1 MSRTISEERRMKM
14 SSSEKSMPKR
24 IACSDIVPGC
34 TFTAHAPSEE
44 ALLEQ
49 VAAHAARDH
58 GVSEVT
64 PELAAK
70 VRAAIK
76 SQ

>member
-1 MSRTISEERRMKM
+1 MAEQGNRIPR
-14 SSSEKSMPKR
+14 R
-24 IACSDIVPGC
+24 IACGDVVPGC
-34 TFTAHAPSEE
+34 DFTASAASEE
-44 ALLEQ
+44 ELIEK

-58 GVSEVT
+58 GVTEVT